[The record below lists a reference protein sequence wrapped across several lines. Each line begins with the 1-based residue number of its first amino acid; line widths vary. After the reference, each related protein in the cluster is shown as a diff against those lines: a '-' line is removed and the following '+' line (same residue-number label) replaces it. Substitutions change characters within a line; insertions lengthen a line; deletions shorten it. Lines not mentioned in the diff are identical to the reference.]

1 MTLSLRTYQARAID
15 ELWAWFAEHADGNP
29 IVDASV
35 GSGKSVMI
43 AAVCQRAG
51 AEFVGTRIL
60 VLQPQKE
67 LLQQNLQK
75 LVSVWPDVDVGVYSA
90 SVGRKQ
96 LGRQVTYATID
107 SVYKRGLELGR
118 VDMIMV
124 DECFSGDTLVST
136 PSGDVRIDQVKAGDV
151 VLNAFGVGKVLAT
164 KSSDS
169 EDIYE
174 VSISNGKKIR
184 STGSHKFFTADGFKE
199 AKRLEFGEVL
209 FREED
214 LRSLRRGILP
224 VDKIIGQREEDCV
237 QRKSVE
243 KAKVLFDILLEEAQQ
258 PHAYAIRQGK
268 DDGETEA
275 DTPQTGDQGRE
286 WEAAVTDGAWPFV
299 SSRGRMGVEHS
310 SEDRNASLVRVSDAL
325 QAGYQ
330 QRELDGLHRS
340 GRTVAS
346 LSGGPG
352 HKKAD
357 ASGVVWVEGVSR
369 IQVGRRE
376 RVYNLHVDGHPSY
389 FAGGLLVH
397 NCHLIPTKESGKWR
411 RLLADIRKHSP
422 HARVIGWTGTPFRGN
437 GVWLTA
443 GESPVFTHI
452 ASRVPM
458 SELLGLGYLAP
469 LVPAATAM
477 RIEAA
482 DVRLSG
488 DDYVVSELAKAVDKA
503 ELTEAACDEIVRLGT
518 SRRAWLVFC
527 VTVEHAVHVSQAL
540 QRRGISCGVVTGE
553 TPKET
558 REILIASLRAG
569 KLRALVN
576 VAVLTTGFD
585 APVVDAIFLLRPTK
599 SPVLYNQIAGR
610 GMRVLGANI
619 EESTRNGKPNC
630 LWADFTDTTA
640 TMGPVDKLTGRMP
653 AAKGAAIAPFKLCP
667 KCGSQNPTGR
677 LVCSCCGHQFPP
689 PDRVVHGFEASSAAV
704 LSGQSAGKFKEVK
717 VDSVVYQRH
726 QKPDAPDSVRVEY
739 RNGLVTVA
747 REWLAFSAQ
756 YQMPRRKAEQWW
768 VERSK
773 IDAIPGSTDA
783 ALEWLAYDKS
793 ILKTPTSL
801 LLNTAGKFDDIVEY
815 RFADDHEPAAT
826 AATESLA

>member
-1 MTLSLRTYQARAID
+1 VTLSLRTYQARAID

-35 GSGKSVMI
+35 GAGKSIMI

-124 DECFSGDTLVST
+124 DEC
-136 PSGDVRIDQVKAGDV
+136 
-151 VLNAFGVGKVLAT
+151 
-164 KSSDS
+164 
-169 EDIYE
+169 
-174 VSISNGKKIR
+174 
-184 STGSHKFFTADGFKE
+184 
-199 AKRLEFGEVL
+199 
-209 FREED
+209 
-214 LRSLRRGILP
+214 
-224 VDKIIGQREEDCV
+224 
-237 QRKSVE
+237 
-243 KAKVLFDILLEEAQQ
+243 
-258 PHAYAIRQGK
+258 
-268 DDGETEA
+268 
-275 DTPQTGDQGRE
+275 
-286 WEAAVTDGAWPFV
+286 
-299 SSRGRMGVEHS
+299 
-310 SEDRNASLVRVSDAL
+310 
-325 QAGYQ
+325 
-330 QRELDGLHRS
+330 
-340 GRTVAS
+340 
-346 LSGGPG
+346 
-352 HKKAD
+352 
-357 ASGVVWVEGVSR
+357 
-369 IQVGRRE
+369 
-376 RVYNLHVDGHPSY
+376 
-389 FAGGLLVH
+389 
-397 NCHLIPTKESGKWR
+397 HLIPTKDSGKWR

-469 LVPAATAM
+469 LVPATTAM

-488 DDYVVSELAKAVDKA
+488 DDYVVSELAKAVDKS
-503 ELTEAACDEIVRLGT
+503 ELTEAACDEIVRLGA

-619 EESTRNGKPNC
+619 EESTRNGKANC

-640 TMGPVDKLTGRMP
+640 TQGPVDKLTGRMP

-677 LVCSCCGHQFPP
+677 LVCICCGHQFPP
-689 PDRVVHGFEASSAAV
+689 PDRVVHGLEASSAAV

-717 VDSVVYQRH
+717 VDSVIYQRH

-756 YQMPRRKAEQWW
+756 YQVPRRKAEQWW
-768 VERSK
+768 IERAK
-773 IDAIPGSTDA
+773 IDAIPGSTDD

-801 LLNTAGKFDDIVEY
+801 LLNTAGKYDDIVEY
-815 RFADDHEPAAT
+815 RFADDHEPAAA

>member
-15 ELWAWFAEHADGNP
+15 ELWDWFAEHADGNP

-35 GSGKSVMI
+35 GAGKSIMI

-124 DECFSGDTLVST
+124 DE
-136 PSGDVRIDQVKAGDV
+136 A
-151 VLNAFGVGKVLAT
+151 
-164 KSSDS
+164 
-169 EDIYE
+169 
-174 VSISNGKKIR
+174 
-184 STGSHKFFTADGFKE
+184 
-199 AKRLEFGEVL
+199 
-209 FREED
+209 
-214 LRSLRRGILP
+214 
-224 VDKIIGQREEDCV
+224 
-237 QRKSVE
+237 
-243 KAKVLFDILLEEAQQ
+243 
-258 PHAYAIRQGK
+258 
-268 DDGETEA
+268 
-275 DTPQTGDQGRE
+275 
-286 WEAAVTDGAWPFV
+286 
-299 SSRGRMGVEHS
+299 
-310 SEDRNASLVRVSDAL
+310 
-325 QAGYQ
+325 
-330 QRELDGLHRS
+330 
-340 GRTVAS
+340 
-346 LSGGPG
+346 
-352 HKKAD
+352 
-357 ASGVVWVEGVSR
+357 
-369 IQVGRRE
+369 
-376 RVYNLHVDGHPSY
+376 
-389 FAGGLLVH
+389 
-397 NCHLIPTKESGKWR
+397 HLIPTKDSGKWR

-469 LVPAATAM
+469 LVPATTAM

-488 DDYVVSELAKAVDKA
+488 DDYVVSELAKAVDKS
-503 ELTEAACDEIVRLGT
+503 ELTEAACDEIVRLGA

-619 EESTRNGKPNC
+619 EESTRNGKANC

-640 TMGPVDKLTGRMP
+640 TQGPVDKLTGRMP

-689 PDRVVHGFEASSAAV
+689 PDRVVHGLEASSAAV

-768 VERSK
+768 IERAK

-815 RFADDHEPAAT
+815 RFADDHEPAAA

>member
-15 ELWAWFAEHADGNP
+15 DLWTWFAEHADGNP

-35 GSGKSVMI
+35 GAGKSIMI

-107 SVYKRGLELGR
+107 SVYRRGLELGR

-124 DECFSGDTLVST
+124 DEC
-136 PSGDVRIDQVKAGDV
+136 
-151 VLNAFGVGKVLAT
+151 
-164 KSSDS
+164 
-169 EDIYE
+169 
-174 VSISNGKKIR
+174 
-184 STGSHKFFTADGFKE
+184 
-199 AKRLEFGEVL
+199 
-209 FREED
+209 
-214 LRSLRRGILP
+214 
-224 VDKIIGQREEDCV
+224 
-237 QRKSVE
+237 
-243 KAKVLFDILLEEAQQ
+243 
-258 PHAYAIRQGK
+258 
-268 DDGETEA
+268 
-275 DTPQTGDQGRE
+275 
-286 WEAAVTDGAWPFV
+286 
-299 SSRGRMGVEHS
+299 
-310 SEDRNASLVRVSDAL
+310 
-325 QAGYQ
+325 
-330 QRELDGLHRS
+330 
-340 GRTVAS
+340 
-346 LSGGPG
+346 
-352 HKKAD
+352 
-357 ASGVVWVEGVSR
+357 
-369 IQVGRRE
+369 
-376 RVYNLHVDGHPSY
+376 
-389 FAGGLLVH
+389 
-397 NCHLIPTKESGKWR
+397 HLIPTKDSGKWR

-469 LVPAATAM
+469 LVPATTAM

-503 ELTEAACDEIVRLGT
+503 ELTEAACDEIVRLGA

-540 QRRGISCGVVTGE
+540 QRRGIGCGVVTGE

-619 EESTRNGKPNC
+619 EESTRNGKANC

-640 TMGPVDKLTGRMP
+640 TQGPVDKLTGRMP
-653 AAKGAAIAPFKLCP
+653 ATKGAAIAPFKLCP

-689 PDRVVHGFEASSAAV
+689 PDRVVHGLEASSAAV

-768 VERSK
+768 IERAK
-773 IDAIPGSTDA
+773 IDAIPGSTDD

-815 RFADDHEPAAT
+815 RFADDHEQAAV

>member
-15 ELWAWFAEHADGNP
+15 ELWSWFAEHADGNP

-35 GSGKSVMI
+35 GAGKSIMI

-124 DECFSGDTLVST
+124 DEC
-136 PSGDVRIDQVKAGDV
+136 
-151 VLNAFGVGKVLAT
+151 
-164 KSSDS
+164 
-169 EDIYE
+169 
-174 VSISNGKKIR
+174 
-184 STGSHKFFTADGFKE
+184 
-199 AKRLEFGEVL
+199 
-209 FREED
+209 
-214 LRSLRRGILP
+214 
-224 VDKIIGQREEDCV
+224 
-237 QRKSVE
+237 
-243 KAKVLFDILLEEAQQ
+243 
-258 PHAYAIRQGK
+258 
-268 DDGETEA
+268 
-275 DTPQTGDQGRE
+275 
-286 WEAAVTDGAWPFV
+286 
-299 SSRGRMGVEHS
+299 
-310 SEDRNASLVRVSDAL
+310 
-325 QAGYQ
+325 
-330 QRELDGLHRS
+330 
-340 GRTVAS
+340 
-346 LSGGPG
+346 
-352 HKKAD
+352 
-357 ASGVVWVEGVSR
+357 
-369 IQVGRRE
+369 
-376 RVYNLHVDGHPSY
+376 
-389 FAGGLLVH
+389 
-397 NCHLIPTKESGKWR
+397 HLIPTKDSGKWR

-469 LVPAATAM
+469 LVPATTAM

-488 DDYVVSELAKAVDKA
+488 DDYVVSELAKAVDKS
-503 ELTEAACDEIVRLGT
+503 ELTEAACDEIVRLGAG
-518 SRRAWLVFC
+518 RRAWLVFC

-619 EESTRNGKPNC
+619 EESTRNGKANC

-640 TMGPVDKLTGRMP
+640 TQGPVDKLTGRMP

-689 PDRVVHGFEASSAAV
+689 PDRVVHGLEASSAAV

-768 VERSK
+768 IERAK
-773 IDAIPGSTDA
+773 IDAIPGSTDD

-815 RFADDHEPAAT
+815 RFADDHEQAAA